1 MATEAM
7 SPAGGGYPVTFD
19 IQRPESLSRLLIFV
33 KWLLIIPHS
42 IILYFLSL
50 ALNVVL
56 LLAFFAIL
64 FTAKYPEGLF
74 TFAVGVRR
82 WTANASAYSN
92 LMRDEY
98 PPFSMDAGLYAVSFD
113 VTYPQNLNR
122 FMPLIKWLLAIPHLI
137 VLLFLTIGLIVTTM
151 IAWFAILFTGSY
163 PEGLFNFA
171 VGVNRW
177 SHRVG
182 AYIGL
187 MTDEYPPFSLDA

>member
-1 MATEAM
+1 MATAPI
-7 SPAGGGYPVTFD
+7 SPAGSGYPVQFD

-33 KWLLIIPHS
+33 KWLLILPHQ
-42 IILYFLSL
+42 IILYFLTI
-50 ALNVVL
+50 ALYVVL
-56 LLAFFAIL
+56 LIAFFAIL
-64 FTAKYPEGLF
+64 ITAKYPEGLF

-82 WTANASAYSN
+82 WSANASAYSS

-98 PPFSMDAGLYAVSFD
+98 PPFSLDAGRYPVGFD
-113 VTYPQNLNR
+113 VAYPQNLNR

-137 VLLFLTIGLIVTTM
+137 VLIFLTIGLAVTTV

-177 SHRVG
+177 GQRVG
-182 AYIGL
+182 AYVML
-187 MTDEYPPFSLDA
+187 MTDEYPPFSLDV